1 MQADSGFGFE
11 FEFVP
16 VDGLTLRCRV
26 EGPEGAP
33 WLLLS
38 NSLMTDLTLWDA
50 QVATWGDRFRIL
62 RYDQRGH
69 GGSGLAPAPVTLD
82 RLVEDALALL
92 DHFRIDAAVVA
103 GVSMGAATALGLAG
117 RHPGR
122 VLGVLA
128 SDGQARTAPGGAAS
142 WQERIAFAR
151 DKGMR
156 AVVQA
161 TVARWFRP
169 GFVERN
175 DVDFQRAV
183 AMMTDTSLDGYVA
196 CATALTQYDFEAE
209 LPAIRVPVLLVAG
222 AQDGAMP
229 ASMRALRDRI
239 PGAQF
244 AEIAESGHLPNLE
257 QAAAFNAATKT
268 FLTQF
273 VGPGRTR
280 P

>member
-1 MQADSGFGFE
+1 MQAHSG

-16 VDGLTLRCRV
+16 VDGLALRCRL

-50 QVATWGDRFRIL
+50 QVAAWGDRFRIL

-69 GGSGLAPAPVTLD
+69 GGSGLTPAPVTLG

-92 DHFRIDAAVVA
+92 DHFRIDRAVVA

-128 SDGQARTAPGGAAS
+128 SDGQARTTPGGAAS

-151 DKGMR
+151 DNGMR
-156 AVVQA
+156 AVVEA

-175 DVDFQRAV
+175 DADFQRAL
-183 AMMTDTSLDGYVA
+183 AMMSDTSLDGYVA

-209 LPAIRVPVLLVAG
+209 LGAIQVPVLLVAG

-229 ASMRALRDRI
+229 AAMRALRDRI

-257 QAAAFNAATKT
+257 RAAAFNAAAEA
-268 FLTQF
+268 FLLQF
-273 VGPGRTR
+273 VGPGQTR